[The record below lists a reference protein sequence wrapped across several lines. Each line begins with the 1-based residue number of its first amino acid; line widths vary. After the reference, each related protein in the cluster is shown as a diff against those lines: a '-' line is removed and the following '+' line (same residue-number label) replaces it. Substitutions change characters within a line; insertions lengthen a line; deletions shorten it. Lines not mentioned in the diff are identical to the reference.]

1 MHGQFTSHIKFSDL
15 HVYINVKIHGT
26 YVIWDEAR
34 KTAKY
39 YNWWIAEHTNHYT
52 TDAILYLQEVK
63 KNSISIKYLR
73 IYLDNYSQFVSNYD
87 HWLVIGQGSGWG
99 WFF

>member
-15 HVYINVKIHGT
+15 HVYINVKINGT

-39 YNWWIAEHTNHYT
+39 YNWWIA
-52 TDAILYLQEVK
+52 K
-63 KNSISIKYLR
+63 KNQPQPEPCPIINQWS
-73 IYLDNYSQFVSNYD
+73 
-87 HWLVIGQGSGWG
+87 
-99 WFF
+99 

>member
-39 YNWWIAEHTNHYT
+39 YNWWIA
-52 TDAILYLQEVK
+52 LK
-63 KNSISIKYLR
+63 KSTSTGTLP
-73 IYLDNYSQFVSNYD
+73 NYQPMIIVTYKL
-87 HWLVIGQGSGWG
+87 WIII
-99 WFF
+99 